1 MKESMYEYMKVG
13 IIHFMAYPQVIKGEG
28 PILET
33 LAKIAEDDYF
43 SAVEVTWMKDAG
55 VRSQARALLK
65 AAHMTVAY
73 GAQPRTLTTGLD
85 VNSLD
90 DSVRA
95 NAVSTLKEGIDEAYE
110 LGAVGFAFLAGK
122 YPGKDKEEAACQ
134 ALEDSIGQLCEYA
147 KSKGSMPVVLEIF
160 DRDIEKKSLVGP
172 NDVALRIAENVRK
185 RHGNFGLM
193 VDLSHLPLLRQ
204 TPEEALVPVKDYL
217 VHVHI
222 GNAVVGDPSHPAYGD
237 AHPRFG
243 IEGGAND
250 VRELTD
256 FLRVLFDIGYLGE
269 GGPRIVSF
277 EVKPL
282 AGESSEIVI
291 ANAKRTL
298 NEAWARL

>member
-1 MKESMYEYMKVG
+1 MKGTMYRYMKVG
-13 IIHFMAYPQVIKGEG
+13 ILHFMVYPEVGNGEG

-43 SAVEVTWMKDAG
+43 NVVEVSWMKDPK
-55 VRSQARALLK
+55 VRKQARSMLDTS
-65 AAHMTVAY
+65 HMTVAY
-73 GAQPRTLTTGLD
+73 GAQPRTLSTGLD

-90 DSVRA
+90 DSMRA
-95 NAVSTLKEGIDEAYE
+95 KAIATLKEGIDEAYD
-110 LGAVGFAFLAGK
+110 LGAVGFSFVSGK
-122 YPGKDKEEAACQ
+122 YPGKDREEAACQ
-134 ALEDSIGQLCEYA
+134 ALEDSIGQLCIYA
-147 KSKGSMPVVLEIF
+147 KSKGPMPIVLEIF
-160 DRDIEKKSLVGP
+160 DRDIDKKSLVGP

-185 RHGNFGLM
+185 EHDNFGLL
-193 VDLSHLPLLRQ
+193 VDLSHIPLLGQ

-243 IEGGAND
+243 IEGGVND
-250 VRELTD
+250 VEELAD
-256 FLRVLFDIGYLGE
+256 FLKVLFDIGYLGE
-269 GGPRIVSF
+269 GEPKIVSF

-282 AGESSEIVI
+282 PGESSELVI